1 MDLLNP
7 VLRTSRTV
15 HICIY
20 SYIVSLC
27 VYSVVSLLYLFLSFS
42 ICLRLPSLSLSSFLR
57 FKHTHTLSFAL
68 FLILS
73 TCSEQEI
80 LREEV
85 RSHEMVRA
93 KMSENM
99 RELEAELR
107 SLKQKMSD
115 KETDGEEVH
124 FLDNTFCG

>member
-1 MDLLNP
+1 MYTL
-7 VLRTSRTV
+7 
-15 HICIY
+15 
-20 SYIVSLC
+20 
-27 VYSVVSLLYLFLSFS
+27 LFLFY
-42 ICLRLPSLSLSSFLR
+42 IFFSLSLFVSDCLLSLYLLF
-57 FKHTHTLSFAL
+57 FVSNTHTLSFAL